1 MKKRYIFLFCLFYF
15 VCFNSIFASETPGE
29 CIYSDEYIKWSKL
42 TDEEKK
48 NVIMPKVC
56 KVSTYNNLLK
66 KKSFDSR
73 NIVSENL
80 LPEKYD
86 LRDVNGNS
94 FVTDVKNQRST
105 STCWLFSM
113 VSSVESNI
121 LKKYNQSFD
130 LSELY
135 GAYSTG
141 YNYFLDGVNQ
151 NGINNKIVDSGGNK
165 YYASGYIMRNGGLTL
180 ESEFPFDSY
189 YSSKKTDN
197 NYLKEISI
205 NELNKKSVVDVNN
218 VLFYNYDSC
227 DSTSIKKIKELIMK
241 YGSVSTSYYDD
252 KAYISDNNMYYYNGT
267 EYSNHSVSII
277 GWDDNVDTSLFRN
290 DITPSN
296 KGAFIIKNSWGT
308 SSRDNGY
315 FYISYDDSRIC
326 TDLAVYS
333 NVDFDIEDNI
343 YYYDN
348 LGYNLGYGYTNSN
361 VSWGANVFKK
371 NSDNYQLLKEITIG
385 LNEKTDYLVYYSDS
399 ADLNNRKLIYSG
411 STDSGGYYTVKL
423 DNPILVGDVFSIIVR
438 YSGDSPYSMGVQSA
452 NVSGYE
458 NTMSGE
464 GVCFISRDGE
474 EWHDL
479 SVSNAVISIKAYT
492 DNLDYD
498 FDITDISYID
508 GKDTYNVNLDTLNI
522 DNSDYEISIIN
533 ESGEDVTDKFSINI
547 DSLNSF
553 SFFRN
558 DKECNGEYNL
568 IVKYGY
574 ITKTKKFN
582 LNKYIYVEDI
592 NISTQDISIYEN
604 EEYNLE
610 KIYSLTPTNASNRMV
625 KYELSNDNIN
635 IINNIIYGKKA
646 GNTTLKIVSLGNDLI
661 FKEIN
666 INILALPYYNF
677 DQSIKI
683 LKNNDKDYL
692 SGLNIGSVYSDLLS
706 KTDSNQSISLYQND
720 KLIDNEDTKLVS
732 CMKYSVGENN
742 FYLVVAGDVNGNGL
756 LDIGDVSA
764 AYSAFRN
771 NSLGITD
778 NLNFCYL
785 RSAEVNDTEGLDIG
799 DISMLYSRFR
809 DNM

>member
-1 MKKRYIFLFCLFYF
+1 
-15 VCFNSIFASETPGE
+15 
-29 CIYSDEYIKWSKL
+29 
-42 TDEEKK
+42 
-48 NVIMPKVC
+48 
-56 KVSTYNNLLK
+56 
-66 KKSFDSR
+66 
-73 NIVSENL
+73 
-80 LPEKYD
+80 
-86 LRDVNGNS
+86 
-94 FVTDVKNQRST
+94 
-105 STCWLFSM
+105 
-113 VSSVESNI
+113 
-121 LKKYNQSFD
+121 
-130 LSELY
+130 
-135 GAYSTG
+135 
-141 YNYFLDGVNQ
+141 
-151 NGINNKIVDSGGNK
+151 
-165 YYASGYIMRNGGLTL
+165 
-180 ESEFPFDSY
+180 
-189 YSSKKTDN
+189 
-197 NYLKEISI
+197 
-205 NELNKKSVVDVNN
+205 
-218 VLFYNYDSC
+218 
-227 DSTSIKKIKELIMK
+227 
-241 YGSVSTSYYDD
+241 
-252 KAYISDNNMYYYNGT
+252 
-267 EYSNHSVSII
+267 
-277 GWDDNVDTSLFRN
+277 
-290 DITPSN
+290 
-296 KGAFIIKNSWGT
+296 
-308 SSRDNGY
+308 
-315 FYISYDDSRIC
+315 
-326 TDLAVYS
+326 
-333 NVDFDIEDNI
+333 
-343 YYYDN
+343 
-348 LGYNLGYGYTNSN
+348 
-361 VSWGANVFKK
+361 
-371 NSDNYQLLKEITIG
+371 
-385 LNEKTDYLVYYSDS
+385 
-399 ADLNNRKLIYSG
+399 
-411 STDSGGYYTVKL
+411 
-423 DNPILVGDVFSIIVR
+423 
-438 YSGDSPYSMGVQSA
+438 MGVQSA

-592 NISTQDISIYEN
+592 NISTQYISIYEN